1 MNKIT
6 VLLALFFAF
15 QASAQKVV
23 DKAIIK
29 MHTEIVFPENPNATA
44 GGDGPGGG
52 GGMMGMRD
60 MEITTNVF
68 YKGDNTKL
76 ESVTDF
82 GTSYTFM
89 DRKTKRTTT
98 LMEAMGRKQGF
109 YSTDEDAAIMQ
120 KSMDSMRTV
129 RRDSLEKMGLSFAA
143 PAEPEITYTEETKKI
158 AGMNCKKAII
168 KTVDRQG
175 VANEQAIWYSP
186 DFVMGEGFTMTSQG
200 GGGMRMMGFN
210 PSGLD
215 KIKGFP
221 MEYEITRQNG
231 MKIHMTVTKIQLDAN
246 IDDKAFEIP
255 KGYDIKPASEMQG
268 QGGRTMFRMGGGGG
282 GQ

>member
-1 MNKIT
+1 M
-6 VLLALFFAF
+6 
-15 QASAQKVV
+15 
-23 DKAIIK
+23 
-29 MHTEIVFPENPNATA
+29 VFPENPNATA

-68 YKGDNTKL
+68 FKGDNTKM

-109 YSTDEDAAIMQ
+109 YSTEEDAANMQ
-120 KSMDSMRTV
+120 KRADSMRAV
-129 RRDSLEKMGLSFAA
+129 RRDSLEKMGLSFAP

-168 KTVDRQG
+168 KTKDRQG
-175 VANEQAIWYSP
+175 VVNEQAVWYSP
-186 DFVMGEGFTMTSQG
+186 DFVMAEGFTMTSQG
-200 GGGMRMMGFN
+200 GGRMMGFN
-210 PSGLD
+210 PAGMD

-221 MEYEITRQNG
+221 MEYEVTRQNG

-246 IDDKAFEIP
+246 IDDKTFEIP
-255 KGYDIKPASEMQG
+255 KGYDIKPASEMQNMFG
-268 QGGRTMFRMGGGGG
+268 GGRGGFRMGGGG
-282 GQ
+282 QQ